1 MGEKG
6 SGIFYGWWVVA
17 TCFLSLLFAGGAL
30 FYALPVFLKPL
41 AAEFGWDRG
50 DISAGISATFIGQ
63 VFVAPLL
70 GALISRYGARV
81 VMIPAAILAGLSL
94 LLLTWLDHLLEF
106 HVVRVLMGVALVGLA
121 FIPATVTIFGWFRK
135 NRGRA
140 LGITLMA
147 FPLGGLVFTPLTAG
161 LIARLGWQTTFTV
174 LGLSIWVI
182 LLPVLFFLLRNDPKD
197 LGLQPDGELPD
208 AEPAGEGHSVAADR
222 DLSPR
227 EAAKTGRF
235 WTLSIMYVILYASL
249 IGMLVHQFPHI
260 TDLGYTPQTAGFVV
274 SAILAI
280 SAAGGLFFGW
290 ASDRLDARYLAACG
304 WALGSVGVIVLTLSA
319 SLWALGAYVVLMGV
333 AYGGTDP
340 LLAVVVRRTFG
351 ANAYAV
357 VFGFY
362 QSLVCVG
369 GFIGGTALGYVYDAA
384 LSYRWGFAAA
394 AVGFALSAALI
405 LSVRSASAVMPGPAK
420 GA

>member
-135 NRGRA
+135 NRGTGTRNH
-140 LGITLMA
+140 
-147 FPLGGLVFTPLTAG
+147 PH
-161 LIARLGWQTTFTV
+161 
-174 LGLSIWVI
+174 GLS
-182 LLPVLFFLLRNDPKD
+182 P
-197 LGLQPDGELPD
+197 
-208 AEPAGEGHSVAADR
+208 
-222 DLSPR
+222 
-227 EAAKTGRF
+227 GR
-235 WTLSIMYVILYASL
+235 SRI
-249 IGMLVHQFPHI
+249 HP
-260 TDLGYTPQTAGFVV
+260 
-274 SAILAI
+274 
-280 SAAGGLFFGW
+280 
-290 ASDRLDARYLAACG
+290 
-304 WALGSVGVIVLTLSA
+304 
-319 SLWALGAYVVLMGV
+319 
-333 AYGGTDP
+333 
-340 LLAVVVRRTFG
+340 
-351 ANAYAV
+351 
-357 VFGFY
+357 
-362 QSLVCVG
+362 
-369 GFIGGTALGYVYDAA
+369 
-384 LSYRWGFAAA
+384 SYRWSHCATGLADDIYGARPIHMGDPPSRL
-394 AVGFALSAALI
+394 VLSLTE
-405 LSVRSASAVMPGPAK
+405 
-420 GA
+420 